1 MEYIELKYISPVSK
15 YKFPKKGINYI
26 LVISNTVN
34 NKTYIYKIPI
44 NIINNVNNEIRAY
57 GIYKSLITFTPPLA
71 PLNIILYMHI
81 KFSNKVI
88 PLFKGII
95 TPDKFEVNNVSHV
108 TMRQLY
114 KLGKHGLYNNDSVF
128 TSEQFFNYTD
138 NRGIDDYCMLFFIR
152 HSHPHHA
159 KSSFTTPI
167 ILDINDSKNIY
178 VYDRYNH
185 TAIKELIPKKVR
197 KNNKSQKDKLLLS
210 KIHASHTTHY
220 LYKYCNKYQKYQK
233 YDDEFIKDYQIDEF
247 KINPLT
253 NKIYE
258 KYRPITYDP
267 YYDDTIISPTDS
279 RIRGFNINSTLKL
292 VTYNKLISLNDLN
305 LNNLNG
311 GSGFYCRRCPQ
322 DYDGICFPYSGN
334 LTNITLLKKPEHPY
348 TMIFRIDSDYYMP
361 QNVSER
367 ALLSVLRGNHTYG
380 GVGVGA
386 GSRAFPELLKKQPNT
401 HLTYY
406 LIIVGATKS
415 NFINFANKFSNINAT
430 LKTNEPIHFK
440 SIWVDTGEELG
451 NIICGGGSVIVL
463 CNRKI
468 NFEIDIEFYSKLAQ
482 NSLKKPIDCLVNMRD
497 IVGKLD

>member
-44 NIINNVNNEIRAY
+44 NDINNVNKEIRAY

-81 KFSNKVI
+81 KYSNKVV
-88 PLFKGII
+88 PLFKGVIV
-95 TPDKFEVNNVSHV
+95 PDKFEVNNISHV

-114 KLGKHGLYNNDSVF
+114 KLGKHGLYSNDSVF

-138 NRGIDDYCMLFFIR
+138 NRQIDDYCMLFFIR
-152 HSHPHHA
+152 HSHPHNA
-159 KSSFTTPI
+159 KSSFVKPT
-167 ILDINDSKNIY
+167 ILDINDSKYIY

-197 KNNKSQKDKLLLS
+197 KHNKPLS
-210 KIHASHTTHY
+210 KIHTNHIMHY
-220 LYKYCNKYQKYQK
+220 LYKYCEDKYS
-233 YDDEFIKDYQIDEF
+233 DEFIKEYQIDAF

-253 NKIYE
+253 NNIYE
-258 KYRPITYDP
+258 KYRPIAYYP
-267 YYDDTIISPTDS
+267 YNNDTIISPIDS
-279 RIRGFNINSTLKL
+279 RIRGFNINPTLQL
-292 VTYNKLISLNDLN
+292 LTYNKLVSLNDLH
-305 LNNLNG
+305 LINLNG
-311 GSGFYCRRCPQ
+311 GSGFYCRKCPQ
-322 DYDGICFPYSGN
+322 DYNGICFPYSGD
-334 LTNITLLKKPEHPY
+334 LTNITLLKKSDDHPY
-348 TMIFRIDSDYYMP
+348 TMIFRIDSDYYIP
-361 QNVSER
+361 QKVSER

-386 GSRAFPELLKKQPNT
+386 GSRGFPELLKKQPNT

-406 LIIVGATKS
+406 LIIVGATKRD
-415 NFINFANKFSNINAT
+415 FIRFNNKFSNINTT
-430 LKTNEPIHFK
+430 LDINKPIHFK
-440 SIWVDTGEELG
+440 SIWVDKGEELG
-451 NIICGGGSVIVL
+451 NVTCGGGSVIVL

-468 NFEIDIEFYSKLAQ
+468 NFEDDIRFYSKLAE
-482 NSLKKPIDCLVNMRD
+482 NSLKKPIDCLVNMKD